1 MAHVERPTL
10 SRERIAE
17 AALNLVDRS
26 GLAALTMRRLGSEL
40 GVEGMS
46 LYFYFS
52 SKDEILDE
60 VVDLLLRS
68 IELPPD
74 EGHGWEDV
82 ARELFTNVR
91 SHLLTHPNTVEL
103 FATRLAHSVEAL
115 APIELSLRSLREA
128 GFDKWGAIDGHR
140 ILMSF
145 TLGYVVSE
153 VSARTEPS
161 SHPEG
166 WGTAAYA
173 LRELPADQLPHLVEL
188 APIALAGRSDEQF
201 DACLSTLLAG
211 LRERLQGHLPSG

>member
-10 SRERIAE
+10 SRERIAQ
-17 AALNLVDRS
+17 AALDVVDRD
-26 GLAALTMRRLGSEL
+26 GLGALTMRRLGSEL

-46 LYFYFS
+46 LYFYFP

-68 IELPPD
+68 IDLPPAD
-74 EGHGWEDV
+74 GRRWEDV
-82 ARELFTNVR
+82 ARDLFKNVR
-91 SHLLTHPNTVEL
+91 THLLEHPNTVQL
-103 FATRLAHSVEAL
+103 FATRLADSVEAL

-128 GFDKWGAIDGHR
+128 AFDEWGAIDGHR

-145 TLGYVVSE
+145 TLGYVISE
-153 VSARTEPS
+153 VSARTDPR

-173 LRELPADQLPHLVEL
+173 LRELPAERLPHLVEL

-201 DACLSTLLAG
+201 DTCLTTLFAG
-211 LRERLQGHLPSG
+211 LRARLEGKLARD